1 LNNQEET
8 MTKHIAPEGAQFKY
22 RVKRISTGYI
32 VEEAYITASSLDE
45 AEEKLANDELDS
57 DFETISDEMS
67 VEEEDI
73 TLVKSEEQEHA

>member
-1 LNNQEET
+1 
-8 MTKHIAPEGAQFKY
+8 MKKHMAPEGAQFKY

-32 VEEAYITASSLDE
+32 VEEAYITATSLDE

-57 DFETISDEMS
+57 DFETISDDMS

>member
-1 LNNQEET
+1 
-8 MTKHIAPEGAQFKY
+8 MTKLMAPEGAQFKY

-57 DFETISDEMS
+57 DFETVRDEMS

>member
-1 LNNQEET
+1 

-32 VEEAYITASSLDE
+32 VEEAYITATSLDE

-67 VEEEDI
+67 VEEE
-73 TLVKSEEQEHA
+73 TVEKVQSEEKEHA

>member
-1 LNNQEET
+1 